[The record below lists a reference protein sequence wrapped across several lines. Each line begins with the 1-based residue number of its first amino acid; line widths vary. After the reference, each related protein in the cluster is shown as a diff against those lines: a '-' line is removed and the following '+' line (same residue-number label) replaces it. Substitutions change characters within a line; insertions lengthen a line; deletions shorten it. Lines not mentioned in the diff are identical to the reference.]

1 MSNYG
6 YTCLSLGAEFAICEK
21 PATCARQELFGSH
34 ENLQQTKSDVIV
46 HLSQIRRLWQTC
58 TVPVDSKVV
67 FDTK

>member
-6 YTCLSLGAEFAICEK
+6 YTCLSLKAEFATWDK
-21 PATCARQELFGSH
+21 LVTCVRQELFGSH
-34 ENLQQTKSDVIV
+34 ENLQQTSDVIV

-67 FDTK
+67 FNIK